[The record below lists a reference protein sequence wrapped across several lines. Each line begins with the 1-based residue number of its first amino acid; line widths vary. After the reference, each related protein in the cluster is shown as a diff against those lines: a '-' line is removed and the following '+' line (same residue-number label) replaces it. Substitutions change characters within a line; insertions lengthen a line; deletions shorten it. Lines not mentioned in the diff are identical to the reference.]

1 MRQSPPVTRHLR
13 FTLLAIA
20 FGVLASP
27 RAGHAQSITEKQAD
41 EILKE
46 LRQIRQLLER
56 QAQAQPL
63 APAPPGPPQDERVTF
78 SVPSGPILGRA
89 DAPITMVE
97 YTDLECPFC
106 HQFHTTTFADIK
118 KAYID
123 TGKVRFV
130 SRDFP
135 LGFHA
140 HAKSA
145 AIASRCAGEQGKY
158 WEFRSVLASN
168 ADKLFPAAVLGY
180 AGASGLDVKAFQ
192 ACLAADK
199 FAAALQKDLD
209 EATAVGVSGTPTFV
223 IGKTAPGAMEGW
235 KIVGALP
242 FAAFEQKIR
251 ALLEPAVPPAT
262 P

>member
-1 MRQSPPVTRHLR
+1 MTPRRR
-13 FTLLAIA
+13 AAALAIVVA
-20 FGVLASP
+20 LSAP
-27 RAGHAQSITEKQAD
+27 ARATCAQSITEKQAD

-56 QAQAQPL
+56 QLQP
-63 APAPPGPPQDERVTF
+63 APAPAPAAPPPDEHVTF
-78 SVPSGPILGRA
+78 SVPPGPVLGKA
-89 DAPITMVE
+89 DAPVTIVE

-106 HQFHTTTFADIK
+106 HQFHVTTFADIK
-118 KAYID
+118 KTYID

-135 LGFHA
+135 LGFHP

-145 AIASRCAGEQGKY
+145 AVASRCGGEQGKF
-158 WEFRSVLASN
+158 WELRNLLASN
-168 ADKLFPAAVLGY
+168 ADKLAPEAVLGY
-180 AGASGLDVKAFQ
+180 ASDVGLDVKRFQ

-209 EATAVGVSGTPTFV
+209 DAAAVGVSGTPTFV
-223 IGKTAPGAMEGW
+223 IARTAPGTMHGVRV
-235 KIVGALP
+235 VGALP
-242 FAAFEQKIR
+242 FAAFDQKIR
-251 ALLEPAVPPAT
+251 ALLEPAPSPSPT

>member
-1 MRQSPPVTRHLR
+1 MTRLR
-13 FTLLAIA
+13 FVLFALV
-20 FGVLASP
+20 FGTSAS
-27 RAGHAQSITEKQAD
+27 AAQAQTITEKQAD

-46 LRQIRQLLER
+46 LRAIRQLLER
-56 QAQAQPL
+56 QAPPPAPVPP
-63 APAPPGPPQDERVTF
+63 APAADERVTF
-78 SVPSGPILGRA
+78 SVPGGPILGRA

-106 HQFHTTTFADIK
+106 HQFHTTTFAEIK

-145 AIASRCAGEQGKY
+145 AVASRCAGEQGKY

-168 ADKLFPAAVLGY
+168 ADKLFPAAVLGF
-180 AGASGLDVKAFQ
+180 AGASGLNVKAFQ

-199 FAAALQKDLD
+199 FAAAMQKDLD
-209 EATAVGVSGTPTFV
+209 EATKAGVSGTPTFV
-223 IGKTAPGAMEGW
+223 IGKTADGAMEGW

-251 ALLEPAVPPAT
+251 ALLEPAAPPAT

>member
-1 MRQSPPVTRHLR
+1 MTRLR
-13 FTLLAIA
+13 FA
-20 FGVLASP
+20 VLALVFGAFAS
-27 RAGHAQSITEKQAD
+27 AAQAQTITDKQAD

-46 LRQIRQLLER
+46 LRAIRQLLER
-56 QAQAQPL
+56 QAQAQPP
-63 APAPPGPPQDERVTF
+63 APAPQAPAADERVTF
-78 SVPSGPILGRA
+78 SVPGGPILGRA
-89 DAPITMVE
+89 DAPVTMVE

-106 HQFHTTTFADIK
+106 HQFHTTTFAEIK

-180 AGASGLDVKAFQ
+180 AGASGLNVKAFQ

-223 IGKTAPGAMEGW
+223 IGKTAPGKMEGW

-251 ALLEPAVPPAT
+251 TLLEPDAPPVI

>member
-13 FTLLAIA
+13 FTLLAMA
-20 FGVLASP
+20 FGAFASA
-27 RAGHAQSITEKQAD
+27 RAAQAQTITEKQAD

-46 LRQIRQLLER
+46 LRLIRQLLER
-56 QAQAQPL
+56 QAQPP
-63 APAPPGPPQDERVTF
+63 APAPSGPPADERVTF
-78 SVPSGPILGRA
+78 SVPSGPILGRM

-135 LGFHA
+135 LPFHA
-140 HAKSA
+140 HAKTA

-158 WEFRSVLASN
+158 WEFRNVLASN
-168 ADKLFPAAVLGY
+168 AEKLFPAAVLGY

-192 ACLAADK
+192 ACLAADT

-223 IGKTAPGAMEGW
+223 IGKTAPGAMEGS

-242 FAAFEQKIR
+242 FAAFEQKFR

>member
-1 MRQSPPVTRHLR
+1 MTRYLR

-20 FGVLASP
+20 LGVLAS
-27 RAGHAQSITEKQAD
+27 AHAVYAQTITEKQAD

-46 LRQIRQLLER
+46 LRAIRQLLER
-56 QAQAQPL
+56 QAQAQP
-63 APAPPGPPQDERVTF
+63 PAPSAPPADERVTF
-78 SVPSGPILGRA
+78 SVPGGPILGRP
-89 DAPITMVE
+89 DAPVTMVE

-106 HQFHTTTFADIK
+106 HQFHTTTFAEIK

-192 ACLAADK
+192 ACLGADK
-199 FAAALQKDLD
+199 FAAGLQKDLD
-209 EATAVGVSGTPTFV
+209 EAAAVGVSGTPTFV
-223 IGKTAPGAMEGW
+223 LGKTAPGKMEGS

-242 FAAFEQKIR
+242 FAAFEQKIN
-251 ALLEPAVPPAT
+251 ALLEPAAPPTT

>member
-1 MRQSPPVTRHLR
+1 MTRLR
-13 FTLLAIA
+13 LALLAFV
-20 FGVLASP
+20 FGTVAS
-27 RAGHAQSITEKQAD
+27 AAQAQTITEKQAD

-46 LRQIRQLLER
+46 LRAIRQLLER
-56 QAQAQPL
+56 LTPPSPPA
-63 APAPPGPPQDERVTF
+63 APAPRADEHVTF
-78 SVPSGPILGRA
+78 SVPAGPILGRA
-89 DAPITMVE
+89 DAPVTIVE

-106 HQFHTTTFADIK
+106 HQFHTTTFAEIK

-180 AGASGLDVKAFQ
+180 AGASGLNVKAFQ
-192 ACLAADK
+192 SCLAADK
-199 FAAALQKDLD
+199 FAAAMQKDLD

-223 IGKTAPGAMEGW
+223 IGKTAPGTMDGS

-251 ALLEPAVPPAT
+251 ALLEPAAPAT

>member
-1 MRQSPPVTRHLR
+1 MRLR
-13 FTLLAIA
+13 FRFVALAALAAFLLHP
-20 FGVLASP
+20 LAA
-27 RAGHAQSITEKQAD
+27 RAQTITEQQAD

-46 LRQIRQLLER
+46 LRLIRQLLER
-56 QAQAQPL
+56 QAQAQAQP
-63 APAPPGPPQDERVTF
+63 PAPSGPPADERVTF

-106 HQFHTTTFADIK
+106 HQFHTTTFVDIK
-118 KAYID
+118 KTYID

-140 HAKSA
+140 NAKSA

-158 WEFRSVLASN
+158 WEFRNVLASN

-180 AGASGLDVKAFQ
+180 AGASGLNVKSFQ
-192 ACLAADK
+192 ACVAADK

-209 EATAVGVSGTPTFV
+209 EAVAVGVSGTPTFV
-223 IGKTAPGAMEGW
+223 IGKTAPGKMEGW
-235 KIVGALP
+235 KIVGARP
-242 FAAFEQKIR
+242 FAAFDQKIR
-251 ALLEPAVPPAT
+251 ALLAPDTPPAT